1 LGLNIPFLPYAMLSA
16 KAGGNNLKEIK
27 KKRRHKQCSSL
38 TLWVRHAAESEK
50 SK

>member
-27 KKRRHKQCSSL
+27 KKKGDISNA
-38 TLWVRHAAESEK
+38 VA
-50 SK
+50 